1 MDARSE
7 RIPLLWSIREK
18 VLDKGFNL
26 VLTDVRDVFMFLRKS
41 KAAWKGCTQ
50 YKCQRHRQEM
60 SLRRS

>member
-18 VLDKGFNL
+18 VFNL